1 MTTTTK
7 KVLTEDLGK
16 MLEMAICLNYD
27 SPYDGTYKYSL
38 AEAQSLK
45 NRLSNLKKVFNYNLR
60 HCASR
65 GSKYDFECVDDPS
78 IHLSAKTSKNKTGK
92 VCPQVLGQ
100 PSRKKFCE
108 FFALDQSIGLDQIKS
123 FISNNIANLLQVYS
137 AHTFDCPIL
146 YYNKHSDLLAFIV
159 LKEEINWAASNIN
172 FSHNISG
179 IEKIIKIIRDCEKAN
194 TKHIAI
200 VADLQGIKLRIGK
213 IFGNQVSLKKGDTFN
228 FDLNKKIGSQTRVYL
243 PYPEIFKKI
252 KKSNK
257 ILIDDGKF
265 VFKIAKLAKN
275 SIQTVCQNDCVIKNF
290 KSIHIPG
297 LEVDFDN
304 LTAKDNRDVQI
315 AKKLN
320 CNWIALSYVK
330 NSKIIKETRKLISKD
345 IGIIAKIENKSAIKN
360 IKDIINASD
369 AIMVARGD
377 LAVEIG
383 ANEVPHVQLDIVKK
397 CSELGK
403 PIIIATQM
411 LESMIENNKP
421 TRAEINDVGTA
432 VFQGADVVMLS
443 AETAVGKYPLQTVQ
457 AMKKT
462 IVSTEKYKKEN
473 IAAFKSNIKIN
484 NEPVKAIALAIKD
497 IAYNI
502 KVEAIIGFS
511 VTGNTAKLISAIR
524 PSAKI
529 ITISPHINISRQLSL
544 LWGIT
549 SITNSDAKNWTQM
562 MEISKKI
569 IKSRKLT
576 KIGGYAIITAGLPF
590 GKSKMTN
597 MIRLYQLGKN

>member
-1 MTTTTK
+1 MDK
-7 KVLTEDLGK
+7 KAKILATLG
-16 MLEMAICLNYD
+16 
-27 SPYDGTYKYSL
+27 
-38 AEAQSLK
+38 
-45 NRLSNLKKVFNYNLR
+45 
-60 HCASR
+60 
-65 GSKYDFECVDDPS
+65 PS
-78 IHLSAKTSKNKTGK
+78 IFKKN
-92 VCPQVLGQ
+92 
-100 PSRKKFCE
+100 
-108 FFALDQSIGLDQIKS
+108 II
-123 FISNNIANLLQVYS
+123 NNLIRAGVDG
-137 AHTFDCPIL
+137 FR
-146 YYNKHSDLLAFIV
+146 
-159 LKEEINWAASNIN
+159 IN
-172 FSHNISG
+172 FSHNLTG
-179 IEKIIKIIRDCEKAN
+179 IEKIVKIIRDCEKLN
-194 TKHIAI
+194 VKPIAI

-213 IFGNQVSLKKGDTFN
+213 ILENQISLKRGDTFN
-228 FDLNKKIGSQTRVYL
+228 FDLNKKIGSQSRVYL

-265 VFKIAKLAKN
+265 VFKIAKFSKN
-275 SIQTVCQNDCVIKNF
+275 SIQTICQNDCIIKNF

-297 LEVDFDN
+297 LEVDFDD
-304 LTAKDNRDVQI
+304 LTAKDKKDISI
-315 AKKLN
+315 AKKLG

-330 NSKIIKETRKLISKD
+330 NSKIIKQTRKLIPQD
-345 IGIIAKIENKSAIKN
+345 TGIIAKVENKSAIKN
-360 IKDIINASD
+360 IKDIIQTSD

-403 PIIIATQM
+403 PVIIATQM

-421 TRAEINDVGTA
+421 TRAEINDIGTA
-432 VFQGADVVMLS
+432 VFQGTDVVMLS
-443 AETAVGKYPLQTVQ
+443 AETAVGKYPIQAVQ

-473 IAAFKSNIKIN
+473 ISLFKSKTKIN

-511 VTGNTAKLISAIR
+511 VTGNTARLISAIR

-529 ITISPHINISRQLSL
+529 ITISPNINISRQLSL
-544 LWGIT
+544 LWGVT
-549 SITNSDAKNWTQM
+549 SITNSDAKNWRQM
-562 MEISKKI
+562 MKISKQI

-576 KIGGYAIITAGLPF
+576 KVGGYAIITAGLPF

>member
-1 MTTTTK
+1 MDK
-7 KVLTEDLGK
+7 KAKILATLGP
-16 MLEMAICLNYD
+16 AIFKKNIINNLIRAGV
-27 SPYDGTYKYSL
+27 DGF
-38 AEAQSLK
+38 
-45 NRLSNLKKVFNYNLR
+45 R
-60 HCASR
+60 
-65 GSKYDFECVDDPS
+65 
-78 IHLSAKTSKNKTGK
+78 
-92 VCPQVLGQ
+92 
-100 PSRKKFCE
+100 
-108 FFALDQSIGLDQIKS
+108 
-123 FISNNIANLLQVYS
+123 
-137 AHTFDCPIL
+137 
-146 YYNKHSDLLAFIV
+146 
-159 LKEEINWAASNIN
+159 IN
-172 FSHNISG
+172 FSHNLTG
-179 IEKIIKIIRDCEKAN
+179 IEKIVKIIRDCEKIN
-194 TKHIAI
+194 SKPIAI

-213 IFGNQVSLKKGDTFN
+213 IFGNQVSLKRGDTFN
-228 FDLNKKIGSQTRVYL
+228 FDLNKKIGSQSRVYL

-265 VFKIAKLAKN
+265 VFKIKKISKN
-275 SIQTVCQNDCVIKNF
+275 SIQTVCQNDCIIKNF

-297 LEVDFDN
+297 LEVDFDD
-304 LTAKDNRDVQI
+304 LTVKDKRDITV
-315 AKKLN
+315 AKKLG

-330 NSKIIKETRKLISKD
+330 NSKIIKQTRKLIPQD
-345 IGIIAKIENKSAIKN
+345 TGIIAKIENKSAIKN
-360 IKDIINASD
+360 IKDIINTSD

-403 PIIIATQM
+403 PVIIATQM
-411 LESMIENNKP
+411 LESMIESNKP

-432 VFQGADVVMLS
+432 VFQGADIVMLS
-443 AETAVGKYPLQTVQ
+443 AETAVGKYPLQAVQ

-473 IAAFKSNIKIN
+473 ITLFKSNTKIN

-549 SITNSDAKNWTQM
+549 SITNSDAKNWRQM
-562 MEISKKI
+562 MKISKEI

>member
-1 MTTTTK
+1 MDK
-7 KVLTEDLGK
+7 KAKILATLG
-16 MLEMAICLNYD
+16 
-27 SPYDGTYKYSL
+27 
-38 AEAQSLK
+38 
-45 NRLSNLKKVFNYNLR
+45 
-60 HCASR
+60 
-65 GSKYDFECVDDPS
+65 PS
-78 IHLSAKTSKNKTGK
+78 IFKKN
-92 VCPQVLGQ
+92 
-100 PSRKKFCE
+100 
-108 FFALDQSIGLDQIKS
+108 I
-123 FISNNIANLLQVYS
+123 
-137 AHTFDCPIL
+137 
-146 YYNKHSDLLAFIV
+146 
-159 LKEEINWAASNIN
+159 INQLIRSGVDGFRIN
-172 FSHNISG
+172 FSHNLTG
-179 IEKIIKIIRDCEKAN
+179 IEKIVKIIRDCEKIN
-194 TKHIAI
+194 KKHIAI

-213 IFGNQVSLKKGDTFN
+213 ILENQVSLKKGDIFN
-228 FDLNKKIGSQTRVYL
+228 FDLNKKIGSQNRVYL

-252 KKSNK
+252 KKNNK

-265 VFKIAKLAKN
+265 VFKIKQLSKN
-275 SIQTVCQNDCVIKNF
+275 SIETICQNDCIIKNF

-304 LTAKDNRDVQI
+304 LTPKDKRDIQI

-330 NSKIIKETRKLISKD
+330 NSKIIKETRKLISTD
-345 IGIIAKIENKSAIKN
+345 MGIIAKVENKSALKN
-360 IKDIINASD
+360 IKDIIQTSD

-403 PIIIATQM
+403 PVIIATQM
-411 LESMIENNKP
+411 LESMILDNKP

-432 VFQGADVVMLS
+432 IFQGADVVMLS
-443 AETAVGKYPLQTVQ
+443 AETAVGKYPLQAVQ

-473 IAAFKSNIKIN
+473 ISLFKSKTKIN
-484 NEPVKAIALAIKD
+484 NEPVRAIALAIKD

-502 KVEAIIGFS
+502 KVEAIIAFS
-511 VTGNTAKLISAIR
+511 VTGNTARLVSAIR

-529 ITISPHINISRQLSL
+529 ITISPNINISRQLSL

-549 SITNSDAKNWTQM
+549 SITNIDAKNWRQM
-562 MEISKKI
+562 MKISKEI

-576 KIGGYAIITAGLPF
+576 KVGGYAIITAGLPF

>member
-1 MTTTTK
+1 MDK
-7 KVLTEDLGK
+7 KAKILATLG
-16 MLEMAICLNYD
+16 
-27 SPYDGTYKYSL
+27 
-38 AEAQSLK
+38 
-45 NRLSNLKKVFNYNLR
+45 
-60 HCASR
+60 
-65 GSKYDFECVDDPS
+65 PS
-78 IHLSAKTSKNKTGK
+78 IFKKN
-92 VCPQVLGQ
+92 
-100 PSRKKFCE
+100 
-108 FFALDQSIGLDQIKS
+108 I
-123 FISNNIANLLQVYS
+123 
-137 AHTFDCPIL
+137 
-146 YYNKHSDLLAFIV
+146 
-159 LKEEINWAASNIN
+159 INQLIRSGVDGFRIN
-172 FSHNISG
+172 FSHNLTG
-179 IEKIIKIIRDCEKAN
+179 IEKIVKIIRDCEKIN
-194 TKHIAI
+194 KKHIAI

-213 IFGNQVSLKKGDTFN
+213 ILENQVSLKKGDIFN
-228 FDLNKKIGSQTRVYL
+228 FDLNKKIGSQNRVYL

-252 KKSNK
+252 KKNNK

-265 VFKIAKLAKN
+265 VFKIKQLSKN
-275 SIQTVCQNDCVIKNF
+275 SIETICQNDCIIKNF

-304 LTAKDNRDVQI
+304 LTAKDKRDIQI

-330 NSKIIKETRKLISKD
+330 NSKIIKETRKLISTD
-345 IGIIAKIENKSAIKN
+345 MGIIAKVENKSALKN
-360 IKDIINASD
+360 IKDIIQTSD

-403 PIIIATQM
+403 PVIIATQM
-411 LESMIENNKP
+411 LESMILDNKP

-432 VFQGADVVMLS
+432 IFQGADVVMLS
-443 AETAVGKYPLQTVQ
+443 AETAVGKYPFQAVQ

-473 IAAFKSNIKIN
+473 ISLFKSKTKIN
-484 NEPVKAIALAIKD
+484 NEPVRAIALAIKD

-502 KVEAIIGFS
+502 KVEAIIAFS
-511 VTGNTAKLISAIR
+511 VTGNTARLVSAIR

-529 ITISPHINISRQLSL
+529 ITISPNINISRQLSL

-549 SITNSDAKNWTQM
+549 SITNIDAKNWRQM
-562 MEISKKI
+562 MKISKEI

-576 KIGGYAIITAGLPF
+576 KVGGYAIITAGLPF

-597 MIRLYQLGKN
+597 MIRLYQLSKN

>member
-1 MTTTTK
+1 MDK
-7 KVLTEDLGK
+7 KAKILATLG
-16 MLEMAICLNYD
+16 
-27 SPYDGTYKYSL
+27 
-38 AEAQSLK
+38 
-45 NRLSNLKKVFNYNLR
+45 
-60 HCASR
+60 
-65 GSKYDFECVDDPS
+65 PS
-78 IHLSAKTSKNKTGK
+78 IFKKN
-92 VCPQVLGQ
+92 
-100 PSRKKFCE
+100 
-108 FFALDQSIGLDQIKS
+108 I
-123 FISNNIANLLQVYS
+123 
-137 AHTFDCPIL
+137 
-146 YYNKHSDLLAFIV
+146 
-159 LKEEINWAASNIN
+159 INQLIRSGVDGFRIN
-172 FSHNISG
+172 FSHNLTG
-179 IEKIIKIIRDCEKAN
+179 IEKIVKIIRDCEKIN
-194 TKHIAI
+194 KKHIAI

-213 IFGNQVSLKKGDTFN
+213 ILENQVSLKKGDIFN
-228 FDLNKKIGSQTRVYL
+228 FDLNKKIGSQDRVYL

-252 KKSNK
+252 KKNNK

-265 VFKIAKLAKN
+265 VFKIKQLSKN
-275 SIQTVCQNDCVIKNF
+275 SIETICQNDCIIKNF

-304 LTAKDNRDVQI
+304 LTAKDKRDIQI

-330 NSKIIKETRKLISKD
+330 NSKIIKETRKLISTD
-345 IGIIAKIENKSAIKN
+345 MGIIAKVENKSALKN
-360 IKDIINASD
+360 IKDIIQTSD

-403 PIIIATQM
+403 PVIIATQM
-411 LESMIENNKP
+411 LESMILDNKP

-432 VFQGADVVMLS
+432 IFQGADVVMLS
-443 AETAVGKYPLQTVQ
+443 AETAVGKYPLQAVQ

-473 IAAFKSNIKIN
+473 ISLFKSKTKIN
-484 NEPVKAIALAIKD
+484 NEPVRAIALAIKD

-502 KVEAIIGFS
+502 KVEAIIAFS
-511 VTGNTAKLISAIR
+511 VTGNTARLVSAIR

-529 ITISPHINISRQLSL
+529 ITISPNINISRQLSL

-549 SITNSDAKNWTQM
+549 SITNIDAKNWRQM
-562 MEISKKI
+562 MKISKEI

-576 KIGGYAIITAGLPF
+576 KVGGYAIITAGLPF

>member
-1 MTTTTK
+1 MDK
-7 KVLTEDLGK
+7 KAKILATLGP
-16 MLEMAICLNYD
+16 AIFKKNIINNLIR
-27 SPYDGTYKYSL
+27 SGVDGF
-38 AEAQSLK
+38 
-45 NRLSNLKKVFNYNLR
+45 R
-60 HCASR
+60 
-65 GSKYDFECVDDPS
+65 
-78 IHLSAKTSKNKTGK
+78 
-92 VCPQVLGQ
+92 
-100 PSRKKFCE
+100 
-108 FFALDQSIGLDQIKS
+108 
-123 FISNNIANLLQVYS
+123 
-137 AHTFDCPIL
+137 
-146 YYNKHSDLLAFIV
+146 
-159 LKEEINWAASNIN
+159 IN
-172 FSHNISG
+172 FSHNLTG
-179 IEKIIKIIRDCEKAN
+179 IEKIVKIIRDCEKAN
-194 TKHIAI
+194 TKPIAI

-213 IFGNQVSLKKGDTFN
+213 IFGNQISLKRGDTFN
-228 FDLNKKIGSQTRVYL
+228 FDLNKKIGSQSRVYL

-265 VFKIAKLAKN
+265 VFKITKLAKN
-275 SIQTVCQNDCVIKNF
+275 SIQTVCQNDCIIKNF

-304 LTAKDNRDVQI
+304 LTAKDKRDITV
-315 AKKLN
+315 AKKLG

-330 NSKIIKETRKLISKD
+330 NSKIIKQTRKLIPQD
-345 IGIIAKIENKSAIKN
+345 TGIIAKVENKSAIKN
-360 IKDIINASD
+360 IKDIIQTSD

-403 PIIIATQM
+403 PVIIATQM
-411 LESMIENNKP
+411 LESMIESNKP

-432 VFQGADVVMLS
+432 VFQGADIVMLS
-443 AETAVGKYPLQTVQ
+443 AETAVGKYPLQAVQ

-473 IAAFKSNIKIN
+473 ITAFKSNIKIN

-549 SITNSDAKNWTQM
+549 SITNSDAKNWRQM
-562 MEISKKI
+562 MKISKEI
-569 IKSRKLT
+569 IKSKKLT

>member
-1 MTTTTK
+1 MDK
-7 KVLTEDLGK
+7 KAKILATLGP
-16 MLEMAICLNYD
+16 AIFKKNIINNLIRAGV
-27 SPYDGTYKYSL
+27 DGF
-38 AEAQSLK
+38 
-45 NRLSNLKKVFNYNLR
+45 R
-60 HCASR
+60 
-65 GSKYDFECVDDPS
+65 
-78 IHLSAKTSKNKTGK
+78 
-92 VCPQVLGQ
+92 
-100 PSRKKFCE
+100 
-108 FFALDQSIGLDQIKS
+108 
-123 FISNNIANLLQVYS
+123 
-137 AHTFDCPIL
+137 
-146 YYNKHSDLLAFIV
+146 
-159 LKEEINWAASNIN
+159 IN
-172 FSHNISG
+172 FSHNLTG
-179 IEKIIKIIRDCEKAN
+179 IEKIVKIIRDCEKIN
-194 TKHIAI
+194 SKPIAI

-213 IFGNQVSLKKGDTFN
+213 IFGNQVSLKRGDTFN
-228 FDLNKKIGSQTRVYL
+228 FDLNKKIGSQSRVYL

-265 VFKIAKLAKN
+265 VFKITKISKN
-275 SIQTVCQNDCVIKNF
+275 SIQTVCQNDCIIKNF

-297 LEVDFDN
+297 LEVDFDD
-304 LTAKDNRDVQI
+304 LTVKDKRDITV
-315 AKKLN
+315 AKKLG

-330 NSKIIKETRKLISKD
+330 NSKIIKQTRKLIPQD
-345 IGIIAKIENKSAIKN
+345 TGIIAKIENKSAIKN
-360 IKDIINASD
+360 IKDIINTSD

-403 PIIIATQM
+403 PVIIATQM
-411 LESMIENNKP
+411 LESMIESNKP

-432 VFQGADVVMLS
+432 VFQGADIVMLS
-443 AETAVGKYPLQTVQ
+443 AETAVGKYPLQAVQ

-473 IAAFKSNIKIN
+473 ITLFKSNTKIN

-549 SITNSDAKNWTQM
+549 SITNSDAKNWRQM
-562 MEISKKI
+562 MKISKEI

>member
-1 MTTTTK
+1 MDK
-7 KVLTEDLGK
+7 KAKILATLGP
-16 MLEMAICLNYD
+16 AIF
-27 SPYDGTYKYSL
+27 K
-38 AEAQSLK
+38 K
-45 NRLSNLKKVFNYNLR
+45 NIINNLIRSGVAGFR
-60 HCASR
+60 
-65 GSKYDFECVDDPS
+65 
-78 IHLSAKTSKNKTGK
+78 
-92 VCPQVLGQ
+92 
-100 PSRKKFCE
+100 
-108 FFALDQSIGLDQIKS
+108 
-123 FISNNIANLLQVYS
+123 
-137 AHTFDCPIL
+137 
-146 YYNKHSDLLAFIV
+146 
-159 LKEEINWAASNIN
+159 IN
-172 FSHNISG
+172 FSHNLTG
-179 IEKIIKIIRDCEKAN
+179 IEKIVKIIRDCEKIN
-194 TKHIAI
+194 SKPIAI

-213 IFGNQVSLKKGDTFN
+213 ILGNQVSLKKGDNFN
-228 FDLNKKIGSQTRVYL
+228 FDLNKKIGSQSRVYL

-265 VFKIAKLAKN
+265 VFKITKLSKN
-275 SIQTVCQNDCVIKNF
+275 SIQTVCQNDCIIKNF

-304 LTAKDNRDVQI
+304 LTAKDKRDIQI

-330 NSKIIKETRKLISKD
+330 NSKIIRETRKLITQD
-345 IGIIAKIENKSAIKN
+345 TGIIAKIENKSAIKN
-360 IKDIINASD
+360 IKDIINTSD

-403 PIIIATQM
+403 PVIIATQM
-411 LESMIENNKP
+411 LESMIESNKP

-432 VFQGADVVMLS
+432 IFQGADVVMLS
-443 AETAVGKYPLQTVQ
+443 AETAVGKYPLQAVQ

-473 IAAFKSNIKIN
+473 ITLFKSNTKIN

-549 SITNSDAKNWTQM
+549 SITNSDAKNWRQM
-562 MEISKKI
+562 MKISKEI

>member
-1 MTTTTK
+1 MDK
-7 KVLTEDLGK
+7 KAKILATLG
-16 MLEMAICLNYD
+16 
-27 SPYDGTYKYSL
+27 
-38 AEAQSLK
+38 
-45 NRLSNLKKVFNYNLR
+45 
-60 HCASR
+60 
-65 GSKYDFECVDDPS
+65 PS
-78 IHLSAKTSKNKTGK
+78 IFKKN
-92 VCPQVLGQ
+92 
-100 PSRKKFCE
+100 
-108 FFALDQSIGLDQIKS
+108 II
-123 FISNNIANLLQVYS
+123 NNLI
-137 AHTFDCPIL
+137 
-146 YYNKHSDLLAFIV
+146 HSGVDGFR
-159 LKEEINWAASNIN
+159 IN
-172 FSHNISG
+172 FSHNLNG
-179 IEKIIKIIRDCEKAN
+179 IEKIVKIIRDCEKLNA
-194 TKHIAI
+194 KPIAV

-213 IFGNQVSLKKGDTFN
+213 ILENQVSLKKGDTFN

-252 KKSNK
+252 KKNNK

-265 VFKIAKLAKN
+265 VFKIKKLTKN
-275 SIQTVCQNDCVIKNF
+275 SIQTICQNDCIIKNF

-297 LEVDFDN
+297 LEVDFDD
-304 LTAKDNRDVQI
+304 LTAKDKRDISI
-315 AKKLN
+315 AKKLG

-330 NSKIIKETRKLISKD
+330 NSKIIKQTRKLISQD
-345 IGIIAKIENKSAIKN
+345 TGIIAKVENKSAIKN
-360 IKDIINASD
+360 IKDIIQTSD

-383 ANEVPHVQLDIVKK
+383 ANEVPHVQLHIVKK

-403 PIIIATQM
+403 PVIIATQM

-421 TRAEINDVGTA
+421 TRAEINDIGTA

-443 AETAVGKYPLQTVQ
+443 AETAVGKYPIQAVQ

-462 IVSTEKYKKEN
+462 IASTEKYKKEH
-473 IAAFKSNIKIN
+473 ISLFKSKTKIN
-484 NEPVKAIALAIKD
+484 NEPVRAIALAIKD

-529 ITISPHINISRQLSL
+529 ITISPNINISRQLSL
-544 LWGIT
+544 LWGVT
-549 SITNSDAKNWTQM
+549 SITNKDAKNWVQM
-562 MEISKKI
+562 MKISKQI

-576 KIGGYAIITAGLPF
+576 KMGGYAIITAGLPF

>member
-1 MTTTTK
+1 MDK
-7 KVLTEDLGK
+7 KAKILATLGP
-16 MLEMAICLNYD
+16 AIFKKNIINNLIR
-27 SPYDGTYKYSL
+27 SGVDGF
-38 AEAQSLK
+38 
-45 NRLSNLKKVFNYNLR
+45 R
-60 HCASR
+60 
-65 GSKYDFECVDDPS
+65 
-78 IHLSAKTSKNKTGK
+78 
-92 VCPQVLGQ
+92 
-100 PSRKKFCE
+100 
-108 FFALDQSIGLDQIKS
+108 
-123 FISNNIANLLQVYS
+123 
-137 AHTFDCPIL
+137 
-146 YYNKHSDLLAFIV
+146 
-159 LKEEINWAASNIN
+159 IN
-172 FSHNISG
+172 FSHNLNG
-179 IEKIIKIIRDCEKAN
+179 INKVVKIIRDCEKLNA
-194 TKHIAI
+194 KPIAI

-213 IFGNQVSLKKGDTFN
+213 ILENQVSLKRGDTFN
-228 FDLNKKIGSQTRVYL
+228 FDLNKKIGSQSRVYL

-265 VFKIAKLAKN
+265 VFKITKLSKN
-275 SIQTVCQNDCVIKNF
+275 SIQTTCQNDCIIKNF

-297 LEVDFDN
+297 LEVDFDD
-304 LTAKDNRDVQI
+304 LTVKDKRDITI
-315 AKKLN
+315 AKKLG

-330 NSKIIKETRKLISKD
+330 NSKIIKQTRKLIPKD
-345 IGIIAKIENKSAIKN
+345 TGIIAKVENKSAIKN
-360 IKDIINASD
+360 IKDIIQTSD

-403 PIIIATQM
+403 PVIIATQM

-421 TRAEINDVGTA
+421 TRAEINDIGTA

-443 AETAVGKYPLQTVQ
+443 AETAVGKYPIQAVQ

-473 IAAFKSNIKIN
+473 ISLFKSKTKIN

-511 VTGNTAKLISAIR
+511 VTGNTARLISAIR

-529 ITISPHINISRQLSL
+529 ITISPNINISRQLSL
-544 LWGIT
+544 LWGVT
-549 SITNSDAKNWTQM
+549 SITNSDAKNWRQM
-562 MEISKKI
+562 MKISKQI

-576 KIGGYAIITAGLPF
+576 KVGGYAIITAGLPF
-590 GKSKMTN
+590 GKSQMTN
-597 MIRLYQLGKN
+597 MIRLYQLCSN

>member
-1 MTTTTK
+1 MDK
-7 KVLTEDLGK
+7 KAKILATLGP
-16 MLEMAICLNYD
+16 AIFKKNIINNLIR
-27 SPYDGTYKYSL
+27 SGVDGF
-38 AEAQSLK
+38 
-45 NRLSNLKKVFNYNLR
+45 R
-60 HCASR
+60 
-65 GSKYDFECVDDPS
+65 
-78 IHLSAKTSKNKTGK
+78 
-92 VCPQVLGQ
+92 
-100 PSRKKFCE
+100 
-108 FFALDQSIGLDQIKS
+108 
-123 FISNNIANLLQVYS
+123 
-137 AHTFDCPIL
+137 
-146 YYNKHSDLLAFIV
+146 
-159 LKEEINWAASNIN
+159 IN
-172 FSHNISG
+172 FSHNLNGIS
-179 IEKIIKIIRDCEKAN
+179 KIVKIIRDCEKLNA
-194 TKHIAI
+194 KPIAI

-213 IFGNQVSLKKGDTFN
+213 ILENQVSLKRGDTFN
-228 FDLNKKIGSQTRVYL
+228 FDLNKKIGSQSRVYL

-265 VFKIAKLAKN
+265 VFKIKKLTKN
-275 SIQTVCQNDCVIKNF
+275 SIQTICQNDCIIKNF

-297 LEVDFDN
+297 LEVDFDD
-304 LTAKDNRDVQI
+304 LTVKDKRDIAI
-315 AKKLN
+315 AKKLG

-330 NSKIIKETRKLISKD
+330 NSKIIKQTRKLIPQD

-360 IKDIINASD
+360 IKDIIQTSD

-403 PIIIATQM
+403 PVIIATQM

-432 VFQGADVVMLS
+432 VFQGTDVVMLS
-443 AETAVGKYPLQTVQ
+443 AETAVGKYPIQAVQ

-473 IAAFKSNIKIN
+473 ISLFKSKTKIN

-511 VTGNTAKLISAIR
+511 VTGNTARLISAIR

-529 ITISPHINISRQLSL
+529 ITISPNINISRQLSL
-544 LWGIT
+544 LWGVT
-549 SITNSDAKNWTQM
+549 SITNSDAKNWRQM
-562 MEISKKI
+562 MKISKQI

-576 KIGGYAIITAGLPF
+576 KVGGYAIITAGLPF

>member
-1 MTTTTK
+1 MDK
-7 KVLTEDLGK
+7 KAKILATLGP
-16 MLEMAICLNYD
+16 AIFKKNIINNLIR
-27 SPYDGTYKYSL
+27 SGVDGF
-38 AEAQSLK
+38 
-45 NRLSNLKKVFNYNLR
+45 R
-60 HCASR
+60 
-65 GSKYDFECVDDPS
+65 
-78 IHLSAKTSKNKTGK
+78 
-92 VCPQVLGQ
+92 
-100 PSRKKFCE
+100 
-108 FFALDQSIGLDQIKS
+108 
-123 FISNNIANLLQVYS
+123 
-137 AHTFDCPIL
+137 
-146 YYNKHSDLLAFIV
+146 
-159 LKEEINWAASNIN
+159 IN
-172 FSHNISG
+172 FSHNLTG
-179 IEKIIKIIRDCEKAN
+179 IEKIVKIIRDCEKIN
-194 TKHIAI
+194 SKPIAI

-213 IFGNQVSLKKGDTFN
+213 IFGNQISLKRGDTFN
-228 FDLNKKIGSQTRVYL
+228 FDLNKKIGSQSRVYL

-265 VFKIAKLAKN
+265 VFKIIKLSKN
-275 SIQTVCQNDCVIKNF
+275 SIQTVCQNDCIIKNF

-304 LTAKDNRDVQI
+304 LTAKDKRDITV
-315 AKKLN
+315 AKKLG

-330 NSKIIKETRKLISKD
+330 NSKIIKQTRKLIPQD
-345 IGIIAKIENKSAIKN
+345 TGIIAKVENKSAIKN
-360 IKDIINASD
+360 IKDIIQTSD

-403 PIIIATQM
+403 PVIIATQM
-411 LESMIENNKP
+411 LESMIESNKP

-432 VFQGADVVMLS
+432 VFQGADIVMLS
-443 AETAVGKYPLQTVQ
+443 AETAVGKYPLQAVQ

-473 IAAFKSNIKIN
+473 ITLFKSNTKIN

-549 SITNSDAKNWTQM
+549 SITNSDAKNWRQM
-562 MEISKKI
+562 MKISKEI
-569 IKSRKLT
+569 IKSKKLT

>member
-1 MTTTTK
+1 MDK
-7 KVLTEDLGK
+7 KAKILATLGP
-16 MLEMAICLNYD
+16 AIFKKNIINNLIR
-27 SPYDGTYKYSL
+27 SGVDGF
-38 AEAQSLK
+38 
-45 NRLSNLKKVFNYNLR
+45 R
-60 HCASR
+60 
-65 GSKYDFECVDDPS
+65 
-78 IHLSAKTSKNKTGK
+78 
-92 VCPQVLGQ
+92 
-100 PSRKKFCE
+100 
-108 FFALDQSIGLDQIKS
+108 
-123 FISNNIANLLQVYS
+123 
-137 AHTFDCPIL
+137 
-146 YYNKHSDLLAFIV
+146 
-159 LKEEINWAASNIN
+159 IN
-172 FSHNISG
+172 FSHNLTG
-179 IEKIIKIIRDCEKAN
+179 IEKIVKIIRDCEKVN
-194 TKHIAI
+194 SKPIAI

-213 IFGNQVSLKKGDTFN
+213 IFGNQVSLKRGDIFN
-228 FDLNKKIGSQTRVYL
+228 FDLNKKIGSQSRVYL

-265 VFKIAKLAKN
+265 VFKITKLAKN
-275 SIQTVCQNDCVIKNF
+275 SIQTVCQNDCIIKNF

-304 LTAKDNRDVQI
+304 LTAKDKRDIQI

-330 NSKIIKETRKLISKD
+330 NSKIIRETRKLIPID

-360 IKDIINASD
+360 IKDIINTSD

-403 PIIIATQM
+403 PVIIATQM
-411 LESMIENNKP
+411 LESMIESNKP

-443 AETAVGKYPLQTVQ
+443 AETAVGKYPLQAVQ

-549 SITNSDAKNWTQM
+549 SITNSDAKNWRQM
-562 MEISKKI
+562 MKISKEI

>member
-1 MTTTTK
+1 MDK
-7 KVLTEDLGK
+7 KAKILATLG
-16 MLEMAICLNYD
+16 
-27 SPYDGTYKYSL
+27 
-38 AEAQSLK
+38 
-45 NRLSNLKKVFNYNLR
+45 
-60 HCASR
+60 
-65 GSKYDFECVDDPS
+65 PS
-78 IHLSAKTSKNKTGK
+78 IFKKN
-92 VCPQVLGQ
+92 
-100 PSRKKFCE
+100 
-108 FFALDQSIGLDQIKS
+108 I
-123 FISNNIANLLQVYS
+123 
-137 AHTFDCPIL
+137 
-146 YYNKHSDLLAFIV
+146 
-159 LKEEINWAASNIN
+159 INQLIRSGVDGFRIN
-172 FSHNISG
+172 FSHNLSG
-179 IEKIIKIIRDCEKAN
+179 INKVVKIIRDCEKLNA
-194 TKHIAI
+194 KPIAI

-213 IFGNQVSLKKGDTFN
+213 ILENQISLKRGDTFN
-228 FDLNKKIGSQTRVYL
+228 FDLNKKIGSQSRVYL

-265 VFKIAKLAKN
+265 VFKIKKLTKN
-275 SIQTVCQNDCVIKNF
+275 SIQTICQNDCIIKNF

-297 LEVDFDN
+297 LEVDFDD
-304 LTAKDNRDVQI
+304 LTAKDKKDISI
-315 AKKLN
+315 AKKLG

-330 NSKIIKETRKLISKD
+330 NSKIIKQTRKLIPQD
-345 IGIIAKIENKSAIKN
+345 TGIIAKVENKSAIKN
-360 IKDIINASD
+360 IKDIIQTSD

-403 PIIIATQM
+403 PVIIATQM

-421 TRAEINDVGTA
+421 TRAEINDIGTA
-432 VFQGADVVMLS
+432 VFQGTDVVMLS
-443 AETAVGKYPLQTVQ
+443 AETAVGKYPIQAVQ
-457 AMKKT
+457 AMRKT

-473 IAAFKSNIKIN
+473 ISLFKSKTKIN

-511 VTGNTAKLISAIR
+511 VTGNTARLISAIR

-529 ITISPHINISRQLSL
+529 ITISPNINISRQLSL
-544 LWGIT
+544 LWGVT
-549 SITNSDAKNWTQM
+549 SITNSDAKNWRQM
-562 MEISKKI
+562 MKISKQI

-576 KIGGYAIITAGLPF
+576 KVGGYAIITAGLPF

-597 MIRLYQLGKN
+597 MIRLYQLGSN

>member
-1 MTTTTK
+1 MDK
-7 KVLTEDLGK
+7 KAKILATLGP
-16 MLEMAICLNYD
+16 AIFKKNIINSLIR
-27 SPYDGTYKYSL
+27 SGVDGF
-38 AEAQSLK
+38 
-45 NRLSNLKKVFNYNLR
+45 R
-60 HCASR
+60 
-65 GSKYDFECVDDPS
+65 
-78 IHLSAKTSKNKTGK
+78 
-92 VCPQVLGQ
+92 
-100 PSRKKFCE
+100 
-108 FFALDQSIGLDQIKS
+108 
-123 FISNNIANLLQVYS
+123 
-137 AHTFDCPIL
+137 
-146 YYNKHSDLLAFIV
+146 
-159 LKEEINWAASNIN
+159 IN

-194 TKHIAI
+194 TKPIAI

-213 IFGNQVSLKKGDTFN
+213 IFSNQISLKRGDTFN
-228 FDLNKKIGSQTRVYL
+228 FDLNKKIGSQSRVYL

-265 VFKIAKLAKN
+265 VFKITKLSKN
-275 SIQTVCQNDCVIKNF
+275 SIQTVCQNDCIIKNF

-297 LEVDFDN
+297 LEVDFDD
-304 LTAKDNRDVQI
+304 LTVKDKRDITV
-315 AKKLN
+315 AKKLG

-330 NSKIIKETRKLISKD
+330 NSKIIKQTRKLIPQD
-345 IGIIAKIENKSAIKN
+345 TGIIAKVENKSAIKN
-360 IKDIINASD
+360 IKDIIQTSD

-403 PIIIATQM
+403 PVIIATQM
-411 LESMIENNKP
+411 LESMIESNKP

-432 VFQGADVVMLS
+432 VFQGADIVMLS
-443 AETAVGKYPLQTVQ
+443 AETAVGKYPLQAVQ

-473 IAAFKSNIKIN
+473 ITLFKSNTKIN

-549 SITNSDAKNWTQM
+549 SITNSDAKNWRQM
-562 MEISKKI
+562 MKISKEI
-569 IKSRKLT
+569 IESRKLT

-597 MIRLYQLGKN
+597 MIRLYRLGKN

>member
-1 MTTTTK
+1 MDK
-7 KVLTEDLGK
+7 KAKILATLGP
-16 MLEMAICLNYD
+16 AIFKKNIINNLIR
-27 SPYDGTYKYSL
+27 SGVDGF
-38 AEAQSLK
+38 
-45 NRLSNLKKVFNYNLR
+45 R
-60 HCASR
+60 
-65 GSKYDFECVDDPS
+65 
-78 IHLSAKTSKNKTGK
+78 
-92 VCPQVLGQ
+92 
-100 PSRKKFCE
+100 
-108 FFALDQSIGLDQIKS
+108 
-123 FISNNIANLLQVYS
+123 
-137 AHTFDCPIL
+137 
-146 YYNKHSDLLAFIV
+146 
-159 LKEEINWAASNIN
+159 IN
-172 FSHNISG
+172 FSHNLTG
-179 IEKIIKIIRDCEKAN
+179 IEKIVKIIRDCEKVN
-194 TKHIAI
+194 SKPIAI

-213 IFGNQVSLKKGDTFN
+213 IFGNQVSLKKGDNFN
-228 FDLNKKIGSQTRVYL
+228 FDLNKKIGSQSRVYL

-265 VFKIAKLAKN
+265 VFKITKLTKN
-275 SIQTVCQNDCVIKNF
+275 SIQTVCQNDCIIKNF

-304 LTAKDNRDVQI
+304 LTAKDKRDIQI

-330 NSKIIKETRKLISKD
+330 NSKIIRETRKLIPGD

-360 IKDIINASD
+360 IKDIINTSD

-403 PIIIATQM
+403 PVIIATQM

-432 VFQGADVVMLS
+432 IFQGADVVMLS
-443 AETAVGKYPLQTVQ
+443 AETAVGKYPLQAVQ

-473 IAAFKSNIKIN
+473 ITLFKSNTKIN

-549 SITNSDAKNWTQM
+549 SITNSDAKNWRQM
-562 MEISKKI
+562 MKISKEI

>member
-1 MTTTTK
+1 MDK
-7 KVLTEDLGK
+7 KAKILATLGP
-16 MLEMAICLNYD
+16 AIFKKNIINNLIR
-27 SPYDGTYKYSL
+27 SGVDGF
-38 AEAQSLK
+38 
-45 NRLSNLKKVFNYNLR
+45 R
-60 HCASR
+60 
-65 GSKYDFECVDDPS
+65 
-78 IHLSAKTSKNKTGK
+78 
-92 VCPQVLGQ
+92 
-100 PSRKKFCE
+100 
-108 FFALDQSIGLDQIKS
+108 
-123 FISNNIANLLQVYS
+123 
-137 AHTFDCPIL
+137 
-146 YYNKHSDLLAFIV
+146 
-159 LKEEINWAASNIN
+159 IN
-172 FSHNISG
+172 FSHNLTG
-179 IEKIIKIIRDCEKAN
+179 IEKIVKIIRDCEKIN
-194 TKHIAI
+194 SKPIAI

-213 IFGNQVSLKKGDTFN
+213 IFGNQVSLKRGDAFN
-228 FDLNKKIGSQTRVYL
+228 FDLNKKIGSQSRVYL

-265 VFKIAKLAKN
+265 VFKIKKLSKN
-275 SIQTVCQNDCVIKNF
+275 SIQTVCQNDCIIKNF

-297 LEVDFDN
+297 LEVDFDD
-304 LTAKDNRDVQI
+304 LTIKDKRDITV
-315 AKKLN
+315 AKKLG

-330 NSKIIKETRKLISKD
+330 NSKIIRQTRKLIPQD

-360 IKDIINASD
+360 IKDIINTSD

-403 PIIIATQM
+403 PVIIATQM
-411 LESMIENNKP
+411 LESMIESNKP

-443 AETAVGKYPLQTVQ
+443 AETAVGKYPLQAVQ

-549 SITNSDAKNWTQM
+549 SITNSDAKNWRQM
-562 MEISKKI
+562 MKISKEI

>member
-1 MTTTTK
+1 MDK
-7 KVLTEDLGK
+7 KAKILATLGP
-16 MLEMAICLNYD
+16 AIFKKNIINNLIR
-27 SPYDGTYKYSL
+27 SGVDGF
-38 AEAQSLK
+38 
-45 NRLSNLKKVFNYNLR
+45 R
-60 HCASR
+60 
-65 GSKYDFECVDDPS
+65 
-78 IHLSAKTSKNKTGK
+78 
-92 VCPQVLGQ
+92 
-100 PSRKKFCE
+100 
-108 FFALDQSIGLDQIKS
+108 
-123 FISNNIANLLQVYS
+123 
-137 AHTFDCPIL
+137 
-146 YYNKHSDLLAFIV
+146 
-159 LKEEINWAASNIN
+159 IN
-172 FSHNISG
+172 FSHNLTG
-179 IEKIIKIIRDCEKAN
+179 IEKIVKIIRDCEKIN
-194 TKHIAI
+194 SKPIAI

-213 IFGNQVSLKKGDTFN
+213 IFGNQISLKRGDTFN
-228 FDLNKKIGSQTRVYL
+228 FDLNKKIGSQSRVYL

-265 VFKIAKLAKN
+265 VFKITKLSKN
-275 SIQTVCQNDCVIKNF
+275 SIQTVCQNDCIIKNF

-304 LTAKDNRDVQI
+304 LTAKDKRDITV
-315 AKKLN
+315 AKKLG

-330 NSKIIKETRKLISKD
+330 NSKIIKQTRKLIPQD
-345 IGIIAKIENKSAIKN
+345 TGIIAKVENKSAIKN
-360 IKDIINASD
+360 IKDIIQTSD

-403 PIIIATQM
+403 PVIIATQM
-411 LESMIENNKP
+411 LESMIESNKP

-432 VFQGADVVMLS
+432 VFQGADIVMLS
-443 AETAVGKYPLQTVQ
+443 AETAVGKYPLQAVQ

-473 IAAFKSNIKIN
+473 ITLFKSNTKIN

-549 SITNSDAKNWTQM
+549 SITNSDAKNWRQM
-562 MEISKKI
+562 MKISKEI
-569 IKSRKLT
+569 IKSKKLT

>member
-1 MTTTTK
+1 MDK
-7 KVLTEDLGK
+7 KAKILATLGP
-16 MLEMAICLNYD
+16 AIFKKNIINNLIR
-27 SPYDGTYKYSL
+27 SGVDGF
-38 AEAQSLK
+38 
-45 NRLSNLKKVFNYNLR
+45 R
-60 HCASR
+60 
-65 GSKYDFECVDDPS
+65 
-78 IHLSAKTSKNKTGK
+78 
-92 VCPQVLGQ
+92 
-100 PSRKKFCE
+100 
-108 FFALDQSIGLDQIKS
+108 
-123 FISNNIANLLQVYS
+123 
-137 AHTFDCPIL
+137 
-146 YYNKHSDLLAFIV
+146 
-159 LKEEINWAASNIN
+159 IN
-172 FSHNISG
+172 FSHNLTG
-179 IEKIIKIIRDCEKAN
+179 IEKIVKIIRDCEKIN
-194 TKHIAI
+194 SKPIAI

-213 IFGNQVSLKKGDTFN
+213 ILENQVSLKRGDTFN
-228 FDLNKKIGSQTRVYL
+228 FDLNKKIGSQSRVYL

-265 VFKIAKLAKN
+265 VFKITKLSKN
-275 SIQTVCQNDCVIKNF
+275 SIQTVCQNDCIIKNF

-297 LEVDFDN
+297 LEVDFDD
-304 LTAKDNRDVQI
+304 LTVKDKRDITV
-315 AKKLN
+315 AKKLG

-330 NSKIIKETRKLISKD
+330 NSKIIKQTRKLIPQD
-345 IGIIAKIENKSAIKN
+345 TGIIAKVENKSAIKN
-360 IKDIINASD
+360 IKDIIQTSD

-403 PIIIATQM
+403 PVIIATQM
-411 LESMIENNKP
+411 LESMIESNKP

-432 VFQGADVVMLS
+432 VFQGADIVMLS
-443 AETAVGKYPLQTVQ
+443 AETAVGKYPLQAVQ

-473 IAAFKSNIKIN
+473 ITLFKSNTKIN

-549 SITNSDAKNWTQM
+549 SITNSDAKNWRQM
-562 MEISKKI
+562 MKISKQI

-576 KIGGYAIITAGLPF
+576 KVGGYAIITAGLPF

>member
-1 MTTTTK
+1 MDK
-7 KVLTEDLGK
+7 KAKILATLG
-16 MLEMAICLNYD
+16 
-27 SPYDGTYKYSL
+27 
-38 AEAQSLK
+38 
-45 NRLSNLKKVFNYNLR
+45 
-60 HCASR
+60 
-65 GSKYDFECVDDPS
+65 PS
-78 IHLSAKTSKNKTGK
+78 IFKKN
-92 VCPQVLGQ
+92 
-100 PSRKKFCE
+100 
-108 FFALDQSIGLDQIKS
+108 I
-123 FISNNIANLLQVYS
+123 
-137 AHTFDCPIL
+137 
-146 YYNKHSDLLAFIV
+146 
-159 LKEEINWAASNIN
+159 INQLIRSGVDGFRIN
-172 FSHNISG
+172 FSHNLTG
-179 IEKIIKIIRDCEKAN
+179 IEKIVKIIRDCEKIN
-194 TKHIAI
+194 KKHIAI

-213 IFGNQVSLKKGDTFN
+213 ILENQVSLKKGDIFN
-228 FDLNKKIGSQTRVYL
+228 FDLNKKIGSQNRVYL

-252 KKSNK
+252 KKNNK

-265 VFKIAKLAKN
+265 VFKIKQLSKN
-275 SIQTVCQNDCVIKNF
+275 SIETICQNDCIIKNF

-304 LTAKDNRDVQI
+304 LTPKDKRDIQI

-330 NSKIIKETRKLISKD
+330 NSKIIKETRKLISTD
-345 IGIIAKIENKSAIKN
+345 IGIIAKVENKSALKN
-360 IKDIINASD
+360 IKDIIQTSD

-403 PIIIATQM
+403 PVIIATQM
-411 LESMIENNKP
+411 LESMILDNKP

-432 VFQGADVVMLS
+432 IFQGADVVMLS
-443 AETAVGKYPLQTVQ
+443 AETAVGKYPLQAVQ

-473 IAAFKSNIKIN
+473 ISLFKSKTKIN
-484 NEPVKAIALAIKD
+484 NEPVRAIALAIKD

-502 KVEAIIGFS
+502 KVEAIIAFS
-511 VTGNTAKLISAIR
+511 VTGNTARLVSAIR

-529 ITISPHINISRQLSL
+529 ITISPNINISRQLSL

-549 SITNSDAKNWTQM
+549 SITNIDAKNWRQM
-562 MEISKKI
+562 MKISKEI

-576 KIGGYAIITAGLPF
+576 KVGGYAIITAGLPF

>member
-1 MTTTTK
+1 MDK
-7 KVLTEDLGK
+7 KAKILATLGP
-16 MLEMAICLNYD
+16 AIFKKNIINSLIR
-27 SPYDGTYKYSL
+27 SGVDGF
-38 AEAQSLK
+38 
-45 NRLSNLKKVFNYNLR
+45 R
-60 HCASR
+60 
-65 GSKYDFECVDDPS
+65 
-78 IHLSAKTSKNKTGK
+78 
-92 VCPQVLGQ
+92 
-100 PSRKKFCE
+100 
-108 FFALDQSIGLDQIKS
+108 
-123 FISNNIANLLQVYS
+123 
-137 AHTFDCPIL
+137 
-146 YYNKHSDLLAFIV
+146 
-159 LKEEINWAASNIN
+159 IN

-228 FDLNKKIGSQTRVYL
+228 FDLNKKIGSQSRVYL

-265 VFKIAKLAKN
+265 VFKIAKLSKN
-275 SIQTVCQNDCVIKNF
+275 SIQTTCQNDCIIKNF

-297 LEVDFDN
+297 LEIDFDD
-304 LTAKDNRDVQI
+304 LTTKDKRDISV
-315 AKKLN
+315 AKKLG

-360 IKDIINASD
+360 IKDIINTSD

-403 PIIIATQM
+403 PVIIATQM

-443 AETAVGKYPLQTVQ
+443 AETAVGKYPIQAVQ

-473 IAAFKSNIKIN
+473 ISLFKSKTKIN

-549 SITNSDAKNWTQM
+549 SITNSDAKNWKEM
-562 MEISKKI
+562 MEISKQI

-576 KIGGYAIITAGLPF
+576 KVGGFAIITAGLPF

>member
-1 MTTTTK
+1 MDK
-7 KVLTEDLGK
+7 KAKILATLGP
-16 MLEMAICLNYD
+16 AIFKKNIINNLIR
-27 SPYDGTYKYSL
+27 SGVDGF
-38 AEAQSLK
+38 
-45 NRLSNLKKVFNYNLR
+45 R
-60 HCASR
+60 
-65 GSKYDFECVDDPS
+65 
-78 IHLSAKTSKNKTGK
+78 
-92 VCPQVLGQ
+92 
-100 PSRKKFCE
+100 
-108 FFALDQSIGLDQIKS
+108 
-123 FISNNIANLLQVYS
+123 
-137 AHTFDCPIL
+137 
-146 YYNKHSDLLAFIV
+146 
-159 LKEEINWAASNIN
+159 IN
-172 FSHNISG
+172 FSHNLTG
-179 IEKIIKIIRDCEKAN
+179 IEKIVKIIRDCEKIN
-194 TKHIAI
+194 SKPIAI

-213 IFGNQVSLKKGDTFN
+213 IFGNQVSLKRGDTFN
-228 FDLNKKIGSQTRVYL
+228 FDLNKKIGSQSRVYL

-265 VFKIAKLAKN
+265 VFKITKLSKN
-275 SIQTVCQNDCVIKNF
+275 SIQTVCQNDCVVKNF

-304 LTAKDNRDVQI
+304 LTTKDKRDIQI

-330 NSKIIKETRKLISKD
+330 NSKIIRQTRKLIPQD

-360 IKDIINASD
+360 IKDIINTSD

-403 PIIIATQM
+403 PVIIATQM
-411 LESMIENNKP
+411 LESMIESNKP

-432 VFQGADVVMLS
+432 IFQGADVVMLS
-443 AETAVGKYPLQTVQ
+443 AETAVGKYPLQAVQ

-473 IAAFKSNIKIN
+473 ISLFKSNTKIN

-549 SITNSDAKNWTQM
+549 SITNSDAKNWRQM
-562 MEISKKI
+562 MKISKEI

>member
-1 MTTTTK
+1 MDK
-7 KVLTEDLGK
+7 KAKILATLGP
-16 MLEMAICLNYD
+16 AIFKKNIINNLIR
-27 SPYDGTYKYSL
+27 SGVDGF
-38 AEAQSLK
+38 
-45 NRLSNLKKVFNYNLR
+45 R
-60 HCASR
+60 
-65 GSKYDFECVDDPS
+65 
-78 IHLSAKTSKNKTGK
+78 
-92 VCPQVLGQ
+92 
-100 PSRKKFCE
+100 
-108 FFALDQSIGLDQIKS
+108 
-123 FISNNIANLLQVYS
+123 
-137 AHTFDCPIL
+137 
-146 YYNKHSDLLAFIV
+146 
-159 LKEEINWAASNIN
+159 IN
-172 FSHNISG
+172 FSHNLTG
-179 IEKIIKIIRDCEKAN
+179 IEKIVKIIRDCEKIN
-194 TKHIAI
+194 SKPIAI

-213 IFGNQVSLKKGDTFN
+213 IFGNQVSLKRGDIFN
-228 FDLNKKIGSQTRVYL
+228 FDLNKKIGSQSRVYL

-265 VFKIAKLAKN
+265 VFKITKLSKN
-275 SIQTVCQNDCVIKNF
+275 SIQTVCQNDCIIKNF

-304 LTAKDNRDVQI
+304 LTAKDKRDIQI

-330 NSKIIKETRKLISKD
+330 NSKIIKQTKKLIPQD
-345 IGIIAKIENKSAIKN
+345 TGIIAKIENKSAIKN
-360 IKDIINASD
+360 IKDIINTSD

-403 PIIIATQM
+403 PVIIATQM
-411 LESMIENNKP
+411 LESMIESNKP

-432 VFQGADVVMLS
+432 IFQGADVVMLS
-443 AETAVGKYPLQTVQ
+443 AETAVGKYPLQAVQ

-549 SITNSDAKNWTQM
+549 SITNSDAKNWRQM
-562 MEISKKI
+562 MKISKEI

>member
-1 MTTTTK
+1 MDK
-7 KVLTEDLGK
+7 KAKILATLGP
-16 MLEMAICLNYD
+16 AIFKKNIINNLIR
-27 SPYDGTYKYSL
+27 SGVDGF
-38 AEAQSLK
+38 
-45 NRLSNLKKVFNYNLR
+45 R
-60 HCASR
+60 
-65 GSKYDFECVDDPS
+65 
-78 IHLSAKTSKNKTGK
+78 
-92 VCPQVLGQ
+92 
-100 PSRKKFCE
+100 
-108 FFALDQSIGLDQIKS
+108 
-123 FISNNIANLLQVYS
+123 
-137 AHTFDCPIL
+137 
-146 YYNKHSDLLAFIV
+146 
-159 LKEEINWAASNIN
+159 IN
-172 FSHNISG
+172 FSHNLTG
-179 IEKIIKIIRDCEKAN
+179 IEKIVKIIRDCEKAN
-194 TKHIAI
+194 TKPIAI

-213 IFGNQVSLKKGDTFN
+213 IFGNQVSLKRGDTFN
-228 FDLNKKIGSQTRVYL
+228 FDLNKKIGSQSRVYL

-265 VFKIAKLAKN
+265 VFKITKLSKN
-275 SIQTVCQNDCVIKNF
+275 SIQTVCQNDCIIKNF

-297 LEVDFDN
+297 LEVDFDD
-304 LTAKDNRDVQI
+304 LTVKDKRDITV
-315 AKKLN
+315 AKKLG

-330 NSKIIKETRKLISKD
+330 NSKIIKQTRKLIPQD
-345 IGIIAKIENKSAIKN
+345 TGIIAKVENKSAIKN
-360 IKDIINASD
+360 IKDIIQTSD
-369 AIMVARGD
+369 AVMVARGD

-403 PIIIATQM
+403 PVIIATQM

-421 TRAEINDVGTA
+421 TRAEINDIGTA

-443 AETAVGKYPLQTVQ
+443 AETAVGKYPIQAVQ

-473 IAAFKSNIKIN
+473 ISLFKSKTKIN

-511 VTGNTAKLISAIR
+511 VTGNTARLISAIR

-529 ITISPHINISRQLSL
+529 ITISPNINISRQLSL
-544 LWGIT
+544 LWGVT
-549 SITNSDAKNWTQM
+549 SITNSDAKNWRQM
-562 MEISKKI
+562 MKISKQI

-576 KIGGYAIITAGLPF
+576 KVGGYAIITAGLPF
-590 GKSKMTN
+590 GKSQMTN
-597 MIRLYQLGKN
+597 MIRLYQLGSN

>member
-1 MTTTTK
+1 MDK
-7 KVLTEDLGK
+7 KAKILATLG
-16 MLEMAICLNYD
+16 
-27 SPYDGTYKYSL
+27 
-38 AEAQSLK
+38 
-45 NRLSNLKKVFNYNLR
+45 
-60 HCASR
+60 
-65 GSKYDFECVDDPS
+65 PS
-78 IHLSAKTSKNKTGK
+78 IFKKN
-92 VCPQVLGQ
+92 
-100 PSRKKFCE
+100 
-108 FFALDQSIGLDQIKS
+108 I
-123 FISNNIANLLQVYS
+123 
-137 AHTFDCPIL
+137 
-146 YYNKHSDLLAFIV
+146 
-159 LKEEINWAASNIN
+159 INQLIRSGVDGFRVN
-172 FSHNISG
+172 FSHNLSG
-179 IEKIIKIIRDCEKAN
+179 IEKIVKIIRDCEKLNA
-194 TKHIAI
+194 KPIAI

-213 IFGNQVSLKKGDTFN
+213 ILENQVSLKRGDTFN
-228 FDLNKKIGSQTRVYL
+228 FDLNKKIGSQSRVYL

-252 KKSNK
+252 KKSHK

-265 VFKIAKLAKN
+265 AFKIKKLTKN
-275 SIQTVCQNDCVIKNF
+275 SIQTTCQNDCIIKNF

-297 LEVDFDN
+297 LEVDFDD
-304 LTAKDNRDVQI
+304 LTTKDKRDIHI
-315 AKKLN
+315 AKKLGS
-320 CNWIALSYVK
+320 NWIALSYVK
-330 NSKIIKETRKLISKD
+330 NSKIIKQTRKLISQD
-345 IGIIAKIENKSAIKN
+345 TGIIAKIENKSAIKN
-360 IKDIINASD
+360 IKDIIQTSD

-403 PIIIATQM
+403 PVIIATQM

-421 TRAEINDVGTA
+421 TRAEINDIGTA

-443 AETAVGKYPLQTVQ
+443 AETAVGKYPIQAVQ

-473 IAAFKSNIKIN
+473 ISLFKSKTKIN

-511 VTGNTAKLISAIR
+511 VTGNTARLISAIR

-529 ITISPHINISRQLSL
+529 ITISPNINISRQLSL

-549 SITNSDAKNWTQM
+549 SITNSDAKNWKQM

>member
-1 MTTTTK
+1 MDK
-7 KVLTEDLGK
+7 KAKILATLGP
-16 MLEMAICLNYD
+16 AIFKKNIINNLIR
-27 SPYDGTYKYSL
+27 SGVDGF
-38 AEAQSLK
+38 
-45 NRLSNLKKVFNYNLR
+45 R
-60 HCASR
+60 
-65 GSKYDFECVDDPS
+65 
-78 IHLSAKTSKNKTGK
+78 
-92 VCPQVLGQ
+92 
-100 PSRKKFCE
+100 
-108 FFALDQSIGLDQIKS
+108 
-123 FISNNIANLLQVYS
+123 
-137 AHTFDCPIL
+137 
-146 YYNKHSDLLAFIV
+146 
-159 LKEEINWAASNIN
+159 IN
-172 FSHNISG
+172 FSHNLTG
-179 IEKIIKIIRDCEKAN
+179 IEKIVKIIRDCEKIN
-194 TKHIAI
+194 SKPIAI

-213 IFGNQVSLKKGDTFN
+213 IFSNQISLIRGDTFN
-228 FDLNKKIGSQTRVYL
+228 FDLNKKIGSQSRVYL

-265 VFKIAKLAKN
+265 VFKITKLSKN
-275 SIQTVCQNDCVIKNF
+275 SIQTVCQNDCIIKNF

-304 LTAKDNRDVQI
+304 LTAKDKRDITV
-315 AKKLN
+315 AKKLG

-330 NSKIIKETRKLISKD
+330 NSKIIKQTRKLIPQD
-345 IGIIAKIENKSAIKN
+345 TGIIAKVENKSAIKN
-360 IKDIINASD
+360 IKDIIQTSD

-403 PIIIATQM
+403 PVIIATQM
-411 LESMIENNKP
+411 LESMIESNKP

-432 VFQGADVVMLS
+432 VFQGADIVMLS
-443 AETAVGKYPLQTVQ
+443 AETAVGKYPLQAVQ

-473 IAAFKSNIKIN
+473 ITLFKSNTKIN

-549 SITNSDAKNWTQM
+549 SITNSDAKNWRQM
-562 MEISKKI
+562 MKISKEI
-569 IKSRKLT
+569 IKSKKLT

>member
-1 MTTTTK
+1 MDK
-7 KVLTEDLGK
+7 KAKILATLGP
-16 MLEMAICLNYD
+16 AIFKKNIINNLIR
-27 SPYDGTYKYSL
+27 SGVDGF
-38 AEAQSLK
+38 
-45 NRLSNLKKVFNYNLR
+45 R
-60 HCASR
+60 
-65 GSKYDFECVDDPS
+65 
-78 IHLSAKTSKNKTGK
+78 
-92 VCPQVLGQ
+92 
-100 PSRKKFCE
+100 
-108 FFALDQSIGLDQIKS
+108 
-123 FISNNIANLLQVYS
+123 
-137 AHTFDCPIL
+137 
-146 YYNKHSDLLAFIV
+146 
-159 LKEEINWAASNIN
+159 IN
-172 FSHNISG
+172 FSHNLTG
-179 IEKIIKIIRDCEKAN
+179 IEKIVKIIRDCEKLNA
-194 TKHIAI
+194 KPIAI

-213 IFGNQVSLKKGDTFN
+213 ILENQVSLKRGDTFN
-228 FDLNKKIGSQTRVYL
+228 FDLNKKIGSQSRVYL

-265 VFKIAKLAKN
+265 VFKITKLAKN
-275 SIQTVCQNDCVIKNF
+275 SIQTVCQNDCIIKNF

-297 LEVDFDN
+297 LEVDFDD
-304 LTAKDNRDVQI
+304 LTVKDKRDITV
-315 AKKLN
+315 AKKLG

-330 NSKIIKETRKLISKD
+330 NSKIIKQTRKLIPQD
-345 IGIIAKIENKSAIKN
+345 TGIIAKVENKSAIKN
-360 IKDIINASD
+360 IKDIIQTSD

-403 PIIIATQM
+403 PVIIATQM
-411 LESMIENNKP
+411 LESMIESNKP

-432 VFQGADVVMLS
+432 VFQGADIVMLS
-443 AETAVGKYPLQTVQ
+443 AETAVGKYPIQAVQ

-473 IAAFKSNIKIN
+473 ITLFKSNTKIN

-549 SITNSDAKNWTQM
+549 SITNSDAKNWRQM
-562 MEISKKI
+562 MKISKEI
-569 IKSRKLT
+569 IKSKKLT

>member
-1 MTTTTK
+1 MDK
-7 KVLTEDLGK
+7 KAKILATLGP
-16 MLEMAICLNYD
+16 AIFKKNIINNLIR
-27 SPYDGTYKYSL
+27 SGVDGF
-38 AEAQSLK
+38 
-45 NRLSNLKKVFNYNLR
+45 R
-60 HCASR
+60 
-65 GSKYDFECVDDPS
+65 
-78 IHLSAKTSKNKTGK
+78 
-92 VCPQVLGQ
+92 
-100 PSRKKFCE
+100 
-108 FFALDQSIGLDQIKS
+108 
-123 FISNNIANLLQVYS
+123 
-137 AHTFDCPIL
+137 
-146 YYNKHSDLLAFIV
+146 
-159 LKEEINWAASNIN
+159 IN
-172 FSHNISG
+172 FSHNLTG
-179 IEKIIKIIRDCEKAN
+179 IEKIVKIIRDCEKVN
-194 TKHIAI
+194 SKPIAI

-213 IFGNQVSLKKGDTFN
+213 IFGNQVSLKRGDTFN
-228 FDLNKKIGSQTRVYL
+228 FDLNKKIGSQSRVYL

-265 VFKIAKLAKN
+265 VFKITKLSKN
-275 SIQTVCQNDCVIKNF
+275 SIQTVCQNDCIIKNF

-304 LTAKDNRDVQI
+304 LTTKDKHDIQI

-330 NSKIIKETRKLISKD
+330 NSKIIRQTRKLIPQD

-360 IKDIINASD
+360 IKDIINTSD

-403 PIIIATQM
+403 PVIIATQM
-411 LESMIENNKP
+411 LESMIESNKP

-443 AETAVGKYPLQTVQ
+443 AETAVGKYPLQAVQ

-549 SITNSDAKNWTQM
+549 SITNSDAKNWRQM
-562 MEISKKI
+562 MKISKEI

>member
-1 MTTTTK
+1 MDK
-7 KVLTEDLGK
+7 KAKILATLG
-16 MLEMAICLNYD
+16 
-27 SPYDGTYKYSL
+27 
-38 AEAQSLK
+38 
-45 NRLSNLKKVFNYNLR
+45 
-60 HCASR
+60 
-65 GSKYDFECVDDPS
+65 PS
-78 IHLSAKTSKNKTGK
+78 IFKKN
-92 VCPQVLGQ
+92 
-100 PSRKKFCE
+100 
-108 FFALDQSIGLDQIKS
+108 I
-123 FISNNIANLLQVYS
+123 
-137 AHTFDCPIL
+137 
-146 YYNKHSDLLAFIV
+146 
-159 LKEEINWAASNIN
+159 INQLIRSSVDGFRIN
-172 FSHNISG
+172 FSHNLTG
-179 IEKIIKIIRDCEKAN
+179 IEKIVKIIRDCEKIN
-194 TKHIAI
+194 KKHITI

-213 IFGNQVSLKKGDTFN
+213 ILENQVSLKKGDIFN
-228 FDLNKKIGSQTRVYL
+228 FDLNKKIGSQNRVYL

-252 KKSNK
+252 KKNNK

-265 VFKIAKLAKN
+265 VFKIKQLSKN
-275 SIQTVCQNDCVIKNF
+275 SIETICQNDCIIKNF

-304 LTAKDNRDVQI
+304 LTAKDKRDIQI

-330 NSKIIKETRKLISKD
+330 NSKIIKETRKLISTD
-345 IGIIAKIENKSAIKN
+345 MGIIAKVENKSALKN
-360 IKDIINASD
+360 IKDIIQTSD

-403 PIIIATQM
+403 PVIIATQM
-411 LESMIENNKP
+411 LESMILDNKP

-432 VFQGADVVMLS
+432 IFQGADVVMLS
-443 AETAVGKYPLQTVQ
+443 AETAVGKYPLQAVQ

-473 IAAFKSNIKIN
+473 ISLFKSKTKIN
-484 NEPVKAIALAIKD
+484 NEPVRAIALAIKD

-502 KVEAIIGFS
+502 KVEAIIAFS
-511 VTGNTAKLISAIR
+511 VTGNTARLVSAIR

-529 ITISPHINISRQLSL
+529 ITISPNINISRQLSL

-549 SITNSDAKNWTQM
+549 SITNIDAKNWRQM
-562 MEISKKI
+562 MKISKEI

-576 KIGGYAIITAGLPF
+576 KVGGYAIITAGLPF

>member
-1 MTTTTK
+1 MDK
-7 KVLTEDLGK
+7 KAKILATLGP
-16 MLEMAICLNYD
+16 AIFKKNIINNLIRAGV
-27 SPYDGTYKYSL
+27 DGF
-38 AEAQSLK
+38 
-45 NRLSNLKKVFNYNLR
+45 R
-60 HCASR
+60 
-65 GSKYDFECVDDPS
+65 
-78 IHLSAKTSKNKTGK
+78 
-92 VCPQVLGQ
+92 
-100 PSRKKFCE
+100 
-108 FFALDQSIGLDQIKS
+108 
-123 FISNNIANLLQVYS
+123 
-137 AHTFDCPIL
+137 
-146 YYNKHSDLLAFIV
+146 
-159 LKEEINWAASNIN
+159 IN
-172 FSHNISG
+172 FSHNLTG
-179 IEKIIKIIRDCEKAN
+179 IEKIVKIIRDCEKIN
-194 TKHIAI
+194 SKPIAI

-213 IFGNQVSLKKGDTFN
+213 IFGNQVSLKRGDAFN
-228 FDLNKKIGSQTRVYL
+228 FDLNKKIGSQSRVYL

-265 VFKIAKLAKN
+265 VFKITKLSKN
-275 SIQTVCQNDCVIKNF
+275 SIETVCQNDCIIKNF

-297 LEVDFDN
+297 LEVDFDD
-304 LTAKDNRDVQI
+304 LTVKDKRDITV
-315 AKKLN
+315 AKKLG

-330 NSKIIKETRKLISKD
+330 NSKIIKQTRKLIPQD
-345 IGIIAKIENKSAIKN
+345 TGIIAKVENKSAIKN

-403 PIIIATQM
+403 PVIIATQM
-411 LESMIENNKP
+411 LESMIESNKP

-432 VFQGADVVMLS
+432 IFQGADVVMLS
-443 AETAVGKYPLQTVQ
+443 AETAVGKYPLQAVQ

-473 IAAFKSNIKIN
+473 ITLFKSNTKIN

-549 SITNSDAKNWTQM
+549 SITNSDAKNWRQM
-562 MEISKKI
+562 MKISKEI

>member
-1 MTTTTK
+1 MDK
-7 KVLTEDLGK
+7 KAKILATLGP
-16 MLEMAICLNYD
+16 AIFKKNIINNLIR
-27 SPYDGTYKYSL
+27 SGVDGF
-38 AEAQSLK
+38 
-45 NRLSNLKKVFNYNLR
+45 R
-60 HCASR
+60 
-65 GSKYDFECVDDPS
+65 
-78 IHLSAKTSKNKTGK
+78 
-92 VCPQVLGQ
+92 
-100 PSRKKFCE
+100 
-108 FFALDQSIGLDQIKS
+108 
-123 FISNNIANLLQVYS
+123 
-137 AHTFDCPIL
+137 
-146 YYNKHSDLLAFIV
+146 
-159 LKEEINWAASNIN
+159 IN
-172 FSHNISG
+172 FSHNLTG
-179 IEKIIKIIRDCEKAN
+179 IEKIVKIIRDCEKINA
-194 TKHIAI
+194 KPIAI

-213 IFGNQVSLKKGDTFN
+213 IFGNQISLKRGDTFN
-228 FDLNKKIGSQTRVYL
+228 FDLNKKIGSQSRVYL

-265 VFKIAKLAKN
+265 VFKITKLAKN
-275 SIQTVCQNDCVIKNF
+275 SIQTICQNDCIIKNF

-297 LEVDFDN
+297 LEVDFDD
-304 LTAKDNRDVQI
+304 LTVKDKRDITV
-315 AKKLN
+315 AKKLG

-330 NSKIIKETRKLISKD
+330 NSKIIKQTRKLIPQD
-345 IGIIAKIENKSAIKN
+345 TGIIAKIENKSAIKN

-403 PIIIATQM
+403 PVIIATQM

-421 TRAEINDVGTA
+421 TRAEINDIGTA

-443 AETAVGKYPLQTVQ
+443 AETAVGKYPIQAVQ

-473 IAAFKSNIKIN
+473 ISLFKSKTKIN

-511 VTGNTAKLISAIR
+511 VTGNTARLISAIR

-529 ITISPHINISRQLSL
+529 ITISPNINISRQLSL
-544 LWGIT
+544 LWGVT
-549 SITNSDAKNWTQM
+549 SITNSDAKNWRQM
-562 MEISKKI
+562 MKISKQI

-576 KIGGYAIITAGLPF
+576 KVGGYAIITAGLPF
-590 GKSKMTN
+590 GKSQMTN

>member
-1 MTTTTK
+1 MDK
-7 KVLTEDLGK
+7 KAKILATLGP
-16 MLEMAICLNYD
+16 AIFKKNIINNLIR
-27 SPYDGTYKYSL
+27 SGVDGF
-38 AEAQSLK
+38 
-45 NRLSNLKKVFNYNLR
+45 R
-60 HCASR
+60 
-65 GSKYDFECVDDPS
+65 
-78 IHLSAKTSKNKTGK
+78 
-92 VCPQVLGQ
+92 
-100 PSRKKFCE
+100 
-108 FFALDQSIGLDQIKS
+108 
-123 FISNNIANLLQVYS
+123 
-137 AHTFDCPIL
+137 
-146 YYNKHSDLLAFIV
+146 
-159 LKEEINWAASNIN
+159 IN
-172 FSHNISG
+172 FSHNLTG
-179 IEKIIKIIRDCEKAN
+179 IEKIVKIIRDCEKIN
-194 TKHIAI
+194 SKPIAI

-213 IFGNQVSLKKGDTFN
+213 ILGNQVSLKKGDAFN
-228 FDLNKKIGSQTRVYL
+228 FDLNKKIGSQSRVYL

-265 VFKIAKLAKN
+265 VFKITKLAKN

-297 LEVDFDN
+297 LEVDFDD
-304 LTAKDNRDVQI
+304 LTVKDKRDITV
-315 AKKLN
+315 AKKLG

-330 NSKIIKETRKLISKD
+330 NSKIIKQTRKLIPQD
-345 IGIIAKIENKSAIKN
+345 TGIIAKVENKSAIKN
-360 IKDIINASD
+360 IKDIINTSD

-403 PIIIATQM
+403 PVIIATQM
-411 LESMIENNKP
+411 LESMIESNKP

-432 VFQGADVVMLS
+432 IFQGADVVMLS
-443 AETAVGKYPLQTVQ
+443 AETAVGKYPLQAVQ

-473 IAAFKSNIKIN
+473 ITLFKSNTKIN

-549 SITNSDAKNWTQM
+549 SITNSDAKNWRQM
-562 MEISKKI
+562 MKISKEI

>member
-1 MTTTTK
+1 MDK
-7 KVLTEDLGK
+7 KAKILATLGP
-16 MLEMAICLNYD
+16 AIFKKNIINNLIRAGV
-27 SPYDGTYKYSL
+27 DGF
-38 AEAQSLK
+38 
-45 NRLSNLKKVFNYNLR
+45 R
-60 HCASR
+60 
-65 GSKYDFECVDDPS
+65 
-78 IHLSAKTSKNKTGK
+78 
-92 VCPQVLGQ
+92 
-100 PSRKKFCE
+100 
-108 FFALDQSIGLDQIKS
+108 
-123 FISNNIANLLQVYS
+123 
-137 AHTFDCPIL
+137 
-146 YYNKHSDLLAFIV
+146 
-159 LKEEINWAASNIN
+159 IN
-172 FSHNISG
+172 FSHNLTG
-179 IEKIIKIIRDCEKAN
+179 IEKIVKIIRDCEKIN
-194 TKHIAI
+194 SKPIAI

-213 IFGNQVSLKKGDTFN
+213 IFGNQVSLKRGDTFN
-228 FDLNKKIGSQTRVYL
+228 FDLNKKIGSQSRVYL

-265 VFKIAKLAKN
+265 VFKIIKLSKN
-275 SIQTVCQNDCVIKNF
+275 SIQTVCQNDCIIKNF

-304 LTAKDNRDVQI
+304 LTAKDKRDITV
-315 AKKLN
+315 AKKLG

-330 NSKIIKETRKLISKD
+330 NSKIIKQTRKLIPQD
-345 IGIIAKIENKSAIKN
+345 TGIIAKVENKSAIKN
-360 IKDIINASD
+360 IKDIIQTSD

-403 PIIIATQM
+403 PVIIATQM
-411 LESMIENNKP
+411 LESMIESNKP

-432 VFQGADVVMLS
+432 VFQGADIVMLS
-443 AETAVGKYPLQTVQ
+443 AETAVGKYPLQAVQ

-473 IAAFKSNIKIN
+473 ITLFKSNTKIN

-549 SITNSDAKNWTQM
+549 SITNSDAKNWRQM
-562 MEISKKI
+562 MKISKQI

-576 KIGGYAIITAGLPF
+576 KVGGYAIITAGLPF

>member
-1 MTTTTK
+1 MDK
-7 KVLTEDLGK
+7 KAKILATLGP
-16 MLEMAICLNYD
+16 AIFKKNIINQLIR
-27 SPYDGTYKYSL
+27 SGVDGF
-38 AEAQSLK
+38 
-45 NRLSNLKKVFNYNLR
+45 R
-60 HCASR
+60 
-65 GSKYDFECVDDPS
+65 
-78 IHLSAKTSKNKTGK
+78 
-92 VCPQVLGQ
+92 
-100 PSRKKFCE
+100 
-108 FFALDQSIGLDQIKS
+108 
-123 FISNNIANLLQVYS
+123 
-137 AHTFDCPIL
+137 
-146 YYNKHSDLLAFIV
+146 
-159 LKEEINWAASNIN
+159 IN
-172 FSHNISG
+172 FSHNLSG
-179 IEKIIKIIRDCEKAN
+179 IEKIVKIIRDCEKLNA
-194 TKHIAI
+194 KPIAI

-213 IFGNQVSLKKGDTFN
+213 ILENQVSLKRGDTFN
-228 FDLNKKIGSQTRVYL
+228 FDLNKRIGSQSRVYL

-265 VFKIAKLAKN
+265 VFKIKKLTKN
-275 SIQTVCQNDCVIKNF
+275 SIQTTCQNDCIIKNF

-297 LEVDFDN
+297 LEVDFDD
-304 LTAKDNRDVQI
+304 LTVKDKRDITV
-315 AKKLN
+315 AKKLG

-330 NSKIIKETRKLISKD
+330 NSKIIKQTRKLIPQD
-345 IGIIAKIENKSAIKN
+345 TGIIAKVENKSAIKN
-360 IKDIINASD
+360 IKDIIQTSD

-403 PIIIATQM
+403 PVIIATQM

-421 TRAEINDVGTA
+421 TRAEINDIGTA

-443 AETAVGKYPLQTVQ
+443 AETAVGKYPIQAVQ

-473 IAAFKSNIKIN
+473 ISLFKSKTKIN

-511 VTGNTAKLISAIR
+511 VTGNTARLISAIR

-529 ITISPHINISRQLSL
+529 ITISPNINISRQLSL
-544 LWGIT
+544 LWGVT
-549 SITNSDAKNWTQM
+549 SITNSDAKNWRQM
-562 MEISKKI
+562 MKISKQI

-576 KIGGYAIITAGLPF
+576 KVGGYAIITAGLPF

>member
-1 MTTTTK
+1 MDK
-7 KVLTEDLGK
+7 KAKILATLGP
-16 MLEMAICLNYD
+16 AIFKKNIINNLIRAGV
-27 SPYDGTYKYSL
+27 DGF
-38 AEAQSLK
+38 
-45 NRLSNLKKVFNYNLR
+45 R
-60 HCASR
+60 
-65 GSKYDFECVDDPS
+65 
-78 IHLSAKTSKNKTGK
+78 
-92 VCPQVLGQ
+92 
-100 PSRKKFCE
+100 
-108 FFALDQSIGLDQIKS
+108 
-123 FISNNIANLLQVYS
+123 
-137 AHTFDCPIL
+137 
-146 YYNKHSDLLAFIV
+146 
-159 LKEEINWAASNIN
+159 IN
-172 FSHNISG
+172 FSHNLTG
-179 IEKIIKIIRDCEKAN
+179 IEKIVKIIRDCEKIN
-194 TKHIAI
+194 SKPIAI

-213 IFGNQVSLKKGDTFN
+213 IFGNQVSLKRGDTFN
-228 FDLNKKIGSQTRVYL
+228 FDLNKKIGSQSRVYL

-265 VFKIAKLAKN
+265 VFKITKISKN
-275 SIQTVCQNDCVIKNF
+275 SIQTVCQNDCIIKNF

-297 LEVDFDN
+297 LEVDFDD
-304 LTAKDNRDVQI
+304 LTVKDKRDITV
-315 AKKLN
+315 AKKLG

-330 NSKIIKETRKLISKD
+330 NSKIIKQTRKLIPQD
-345 IGIIAKIENKSAIKN
+345 TGIIAKIENKSAIKN
-360 IKDIINASD
+360 IKDIINTSD

-403 PIIIATQM
+403 PVIIATQM
-411 LESMIENNKP
+411 LESMIESNKP

-432 VFQGADVVMLS
+432 IFQGADVVMLS
-443 AETAVGKYPLQTVQ
+443 AETAVGKYPLQAVQ
-457 AMKKT
+457 AMQKT

-473 IAAFKSNIKIN
+473 ITLFKSNTKIN

-549 SITNSDAKNWTQM
+549 SITNSDAKNWRQM
-562 MEISKKI
+562 MKISKEI

>member
-1 MTTTTK
+1 MDK
-7 KVLTEDLGK
+7 KAKILATLGP
-16 MLEMAICLNYD
+16 AIFKKNIINNLIR
-27 SPYDGTYKYSL
+27 SGVDGF
-38 AEAQSLK
+38 
-45 NRLSNLKKVFNYNLR
+45 R
-60 HCASR
+60 
-65 GSKYDFECVDDPS
+65 
-78 IHLSAKTSKNKTGK
+78 
-92 VCPQVLGQ
+92 
-100 PSRKKFCE
+100 
-108 FFALDQSIGLDQIKS
+108 
-123 FISNNIANLLQVYS
+123 
-137 AHTFDCPIL
+137 
-146 YYNKHSDLLAFIV
+146 
-159 LKEEINWAASNIN
+159 IN
-172 FSHNISG
+172 FSHNLTG
-179 IEKIIKIIRDCEKAN
+179 IEKIVKIIRDCEKLNA
-194 TKHIAI
+194 KPIAI

-213 IFGNQVSLKKGDTFN
+213 ILENQVSLKRGDTFN
-228 FDLNKKIGSQTRVYL
+228 FDLNKKIGSQSRVYL

-265 VFKIAKLAKN
+265 VFKITKLSKN
-275 SIQTVCQNDCVIKNF
+275 SIQTVCQNDCIIKNF

-304 LTAKDNRDVQI
+304 LTAKDKRDITV
-315 AKKLN
+315 AKKLG

-330 NSKIIKETRKLISKD
+330 NSKIIKQTRKLIPQD
-345 IGIIAKIENKSAIKN
+345 TGIIAKVENKSAIKN
-360 IKDIINASD
+360 IKDIINTSD

-403 PIIIATQM
+403 PVIIATQM

-421 TRAEINDVGTA
+421 TRAEINDIGTA

-443 AETAVGKYPLQTVQ
+443 AETAVGKYPIQAVQ

-473 IAAFKSNIKIN
+473 ISLFKSNAKIN

-549 SITNSDAKNWTQM
+549 SITNSDAKNWRQM
-562 MEISKKI
+562 MKISKEI
-569 IKSRKLT
+569 IKSKKLT

>member
-1 MTTTTK
+1 MDK
-7 KVLTEDLGK
+7 KAKILATLGP
-16 MLEMAICLNYD
+16 AIFKKNIINNLIR
-27 SPYDGTYKYSL
+27 SGVDGF
-38 AEAQSLK
+38 
-45 NRLSNLKKVFNYNLR
+45 R
-60 HCASR
+60 
-65 GSKYDFECVDDPS
+65 
-78 IHLSAKTSKNKTGK
+78 
-92 VCPQVLGQ
+92 
-100 PSRKKFCE
+100 
-108 FFALDQSIGLDQIKS
+108 
-123 FISNNIANLLQVYS
+123 
-137 AHTFDCPIL
+137 
-146 YYNKHSDLLAFIV
+146 
-159 LKEEINWAASNIN
+159 IN
-172 FSHNISG
+172 FSHNLTG
-179 IEKIIKIIRDCEKAN
+179 IEKIVKIIRDCEKIN
-194 TKHIAI
+194 SKPIAI

-228 FDLNKKIGSQTRVYL
+228 FDLNKKIGSQSRVYL

-265 VFKIAKLAKN
+265 VFKITKLSKN
-275 SIQTVCQNDCVIKNF
+275 SIQTVCQNDCIIKNF

-297 LEVDFDN
+297 LEVDFDD
-304 LTAKDNRDVQI
+304 LTVKDKRDITV
-315 AKKLN
+315 AKKLG

-330 NSKIIKETRKLISKD
+330 NSKIIKQTRKLIPQD
-345 IGIIAKIENKSAIKN
+345 TGIIAKIENKSAIKN
-360 IKDIINASD
+360 IKDIINTSD

-403 PIIIATQM
+403 PVIIATQM

-432 VFQGADVVMLS
+432 IFQGADVVMLS
-443 AETAVGKYPLQTVQ
+443 AETAVGKYPLQAVQ

-473 IAAFKSNIKIN
+473 ITLFKSKTKIN

-549 SITNSDAKNWTQM
+549 SITNSDAKNWRQM
-562 MEISKKI
+562 MKISKEI